1 MEQKEYKSINKPVR
15 KKDAM
20 QLLLGRPVYTDDITP
35 GNALVVKL
43 LRSPHANA
51 VIQEINTSTALKV
64 PGVAAVYTWEDVPKT
79 RFAIA
84 GQTYPEPSPYDRLIL
99 DRHVRFVG
107 DPVAIIAAETE
118 KAALRAMKMIK
129 VKYQVLEPV
138 LDFRKA
144 KDNPILVHPE
154 EDWFPPCQVGGDP
167 KRNLVASEVNS
178 DGDVEAVLSD
188 CDIVL
193 DRTYHTK
200 AFNQAMM
207 ETFRTYTELDR
218 YGRLHVISSTQIVFH
233 CRRILSRALGIPKS
247 RIRVEKP
254 RIGGGF
260 GAKQTAV
267 CEVYPAFVTLKTGR
281 PAKLIYTREESQI
294 AGSPRHEMEIR
305 IRLGAG
311 RDGHIRC
318 VDLYTLS
325 NTGAYGEHGPTTVGL
340 SGHKAIP
347 LYTGGLEAYRFSYDV
362 VYTNLQAAGAYRGYG
377 ATQGIF
383 ALESIVN
390 ELAEQLGMDPTVI
403 RDKNMVKE
411 GMKMPSYYNETAN
424 ACALDRCM
432 EHCRQMFHWE
442 EKYPVRDMGN
452 GKVRTAGVAMAMQG
466 SCISH
471 VDVGSATIKL
481 GEDGTYNLI
490 IGAADMGTGCDTILA
505 QMAAECLDCS
515 VDDIAVFGADTD
527 ASPYDSGS
535 YASSTTY
542 ITGKAVE
549 KACAELKERICSIAA
564 EMLGCAASEM
574 VFEGRQ
580 VRRIGTE
587 ETVSLTDIGYKSQV
601 FNTQAAE
608 ATASHSS
615 PVSPP
620 PYMVGMVEIELDK
633 ETGLVTI
640 LDYMAVVDCG
650 IPINPALARIQ
661 TEGGIVQ
668 GIGHTLM
675 EDVRYDHNGKPIGS
689 SFMQYKIPTR
699 LDMGKLH
706 VEFEHSYEPT
716 GPFGAKSIGEI
727 VINTPAPALAHAI
740 YRATGVWR
748 RELPITPEKIA
759 LSLSG
764 KEGKNS

>member
-20 QLLLGRPVYTDDITP
+20 QLLLGKPVYMDDITP
-35 GNALVVKL
+35 DHALTVKI

-51 VIQEINTSTALKV
+51 VIQEINTAAAKRV
-64 PGVAAVYTWEDVPKT
+64 PGVVDIYTWEDVPSV

-107 DPVAIIAAETE
+107 DAAAIIAAETE
-118 KAALRAMKMIK
+118 KAAIRAMKLIK

-138 LDFRKA
+138 LDFRTA
-144 KDNPILVHPE
+144 KDNPVLVHPE
-154 EDWFPPCQVGGDP
+154 EDWFPPCQVGGDNR
-167 KRNLVASEVNS
+167 RNLVASGESS
-178 DGDVEAVLSD
+178 DGDVDAVLAD
-188 CDIVL
+188 CDMVL

-200 AFNQAMM
+200 AFSQAMM

-281 PAKLIYTREESQI
+281 PAKLIYTREESMI

-305 IRLGAG
+305 IRLGAD
-311 RDGHIRC
+311 RDGSIRC
-318 VDLYTLS
+318 LDFYTLS

-347 LYTGGLEAYRFSYDV
+347 LYTGGLEAYRFRYDV

-390 ELAEQLGMDPTVI
+390 ELAELLGMDPTVI
-403 RDKNMVKE
+403 RDRNMVRE
-411 GMKMPSYYNETAN
+411 GMRMPAYYNETAN

-432 EHCRQMFHWE
+432 EHCRRIFHWE

-452 GKVRTAGVAMAMQG
+452 GRIRAAGVAMAMQG
-466 SCISH
+466 SCISN
-471 VDVGSATIKL
+471 VDVGSATVKL
-481 GEDGTYNLI
+481 SEDGTYNLL

-505 QMAAECLDCS
+505 QMVAECMDCS
-515 VDDIAVFGADTD
+515 VDDVAVFGADTD

-549 KACAELKERICSIAA
+549 KACTDLKQRICSIAA
-564 EMLGCAASEM
+564 EMLGCGAGE
-574 VFEGRQ
+574 VTFEGDR
-580 VRRIGTE
+580 VRRDGTGQ
-587 ETVSLTDIGYKSQV
+587 TVSLTDIAYKAQV
-601 FNTQAAE
+601 FNTQAAQ
-608 ATASHSS
+608 ATATHSS

-633 ETGLVTI
+633 NTGLVTV
-640 LDYMAVVDCG
+640 LDYAAVVDCG

-661 TEGGIVQ
+661 AEGGIVQ
-668 GIGHTLM
+668 GIGHTLT
-675 EDVRYDHNGKPIGS
+675 EEVRYDHRGRPIGS
-689 SFMQYKIPTR
+689 SFMQYKLPTR
-699 LDMGKLH
+699 LDTGRLQ
-706 VEFEHSYEPT
+706 VEFERSYEPT

-727 VINTPAPALAHAI
+727 VINTPAPAIVHAI
-740 YRATGVWR
+740 YRATGVWY
-748 RELPITPEKIA
+748 RELPVTPEKIVMPPA
-759 LSLSG
+759 DL
-764 KEGKNS
+764 